1 MTYCTQLSRSMY
13 VVSSLHGCYSRLP
26 ACVAFPFFPPPP
38 SSSEASLEGRE
49 IEKTSL
55 PRPPRNLKICKEER
69 KKRSFTNI
77 PPEFK
82 SLSRPLLLL
91 LLLHYF
97 TIKASGR
104 ERVSGLVYS
113 ASYVT
118 TYFSCTVQ
126 ATRINDSFGTRS
138 FSPQLLMFS
147 TSSNMITYIS
157 TQLRR
162 DWSAKAIQYT
172 SLLFHTYVSM
182 MNSHEVKM
190 VGLPRD

>member
-1 MTYCTQLSRSMY
+1 MY

-49 IEKTSL
+49 PEKTLAS
-55 PRPPRNLKICKEER
+55 PRLPRNLKTCREER

-77 PPEFK
+77 PPPLPEFK

-91 LLLHYF
+91 LIFLLHYF